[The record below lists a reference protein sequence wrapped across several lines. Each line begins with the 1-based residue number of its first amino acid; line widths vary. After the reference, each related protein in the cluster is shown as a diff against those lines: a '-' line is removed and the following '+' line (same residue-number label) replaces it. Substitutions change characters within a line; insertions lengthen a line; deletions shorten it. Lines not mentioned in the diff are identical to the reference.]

1 MKNISATGTSVIVT
15 HGICDRA
22 LARLL
27 TCAALLGIV
36 ASANADQLQVTAAN
50 SRGDSVY
57 DLVISPSSTT
67 PIAPVIANATT
78 LINNAKDEATHGGFD
93 ALVWVPNTVCKT
105 LDLVVADATKG
116 QIVRYQG
123 ASTLASC
130 YEPTN
135 GTPTVNPTAQIIF
148 KWSKLGSGPA
158 QPNGVSADANGN
170 VFVVSSSGLFDPK
183 PSVWVLP
190 FNSTANEYCSA
201 AAGSYCAPVLID
213 NKFSGTLTL
222 ALAETLVANASA
234 VTSTGTVLW
243 KAGDLL
249 VLVGD
254 SFDARL
260 IVYSGGK
267 IYGSNGRLATSGLPL
282 SGPTS
287 TAIPWVKFLA
297 ELAAPFGMD
306 LWPANTSLGA
316 DAGVLFTTIDG
327 RILRFDTVENK
338 FVTDFADRLGLGLQK
353 LKVATYANVPYAF
366 VAQLAVNGTGQIL
379 AFAAPP
385 ATGTNKPLAAV
396 SKGVA
401 NPVGLAVSN
410 SGVQSLPT
418 VTTGSP
424 CVPPNPACTFAPLGP
439 ELVTVIQG
447 GQGDNLSGT
456 VQEQTCSVQ
465 SDPRV
470 TTTDGWSCSQAA
482 LPIGA
487 GTIYCPTFPSAVIPG
502 SVCGHSGPT
511 GSGFAVVE
519 ATATGIDPNDN
530 NSFVTTV
537 GNIDAVM
544 PGASNLEC
552 ANFTLGQIPGQ
563 IPLIAW
569 GTRSDLTTV
578 EGTIPEDSMFGP
590 AFGGQAGF
598 LTELTSTCDASTSSS
613 RGISIFAIGLG
624 LSTTSSQGYVYTLQN
639 EKYEALQQT
648 VTNANDAAVQTTLA
662 NDITTAE
669 NYVTAAEA
677 GNFTSNINCA
687 LNEIAATDS
696 YLRSNLAAFS
706 SNLVTTGAGGGN
718 PNPAGDIDGR
728 LANWYTTLNTLL
740 AGNAPYTTW
749 PIPAGSVPVCA
760 PASTQPQI
768 TSFTA
773 PASPANDNVVADWTT
788 LNTTTC
794 SAAPSNT
801 TAPCGC
807 TLTSLYAFN
816 FGTGYY
822 PYSPAGLP
830 TGAPGQTPYAGDDI
844 YYIIPG
850 TEGEQT
856 YAPPYATPGWGSDTY
871 TLTCYG
877 PAGST
882 PATESVL
889 NTSGFTPTTPT
900 TTPLVITSFVTDPP
914 GGATGY
920 VGWTTV
926 NSTASTVCTITDEFG
941 GTPYNQAPSENL
953 PANMGLPE
961 TSENSYL
968 YPNAFGDAFCPNSSS
983 VPPQNTDTI
992 TLTCSD
998 PTNGTAMSSLTL
1010 SSTGCSG

>member
-1 MKNISATGTSVIVT
+1 MKNTNATGIFVTAT
-15 HGICDRA
+15 HGICARA
-22 LARLL
+22 VARLV

-50 SRGDSVY
+50 AKGDSVY

-78 LINNAKDEATHGGFD
+78 LINNAKDEATHGAFD
-93 ALVWVPNTVCKT
+93 ALVWVSNSVCKT

-123 ASTLASC
+123 ASTLAGC

-135 GTPTVNPTAQIIF
+135 GTPTVNPTAQVIF

-158 QPNGVSADANGN
+158 QPNGVSADTNGN
-170 VFVVSSSGLFDPK
+170 VFVVSSSGAFDPK

-201 AAGSYCAPVLID
+201 AAGTYCAPVLID

-234 VTSTGTVLW
+234 VTSTGTTLW

-353 LKVATYANVPYAF
+353 LKVASYANVPYAF

-401 NPVGLAVSN
+401 NPVGLAVSS

-470 TTTDGWSCSQAA
+470 TNVAGEGWSCTQAA

-487 GTIYCPTFPSAVIPG
+487 GTIYCPAFPSAVIPG

-578 EGTIPEDSMFGP
+578 EGTIPEDSTSFPYGGT
-590 AFGGQAGF
+590 FGGAAGF
-598 LTELTSTCDASTSSS
+598 LTELTGACDASTTSS

-639 EKYEALQQT
+639 EKYEVLQQT
-648 VTNANDAAVQTTLA
+648 VSNANDAAAQTTLA
-662 NDITTAE
+662 NDITTVE

-677 GNFTSNINCA
+677 GNFTTNINCA
-687 LNEIAATDS
+687 LNEIAATDT
-696 YLRSNLAAFS
+696 YLRSNLPAFTS
-706 SNLVTTGAGGGN
+706 SLVATGAGGGN

-728 LANWYTTLNTLL
+728 LANWYTTLNTML
-740 AGNAPYTTW
+740 AGNAPYAAW
-749 PIPAGSVPVCA
+749 PIPAGSVPTCA
-760 PASTQPQI
+760 PVSNNPVIQNFTLQSLSGYPADIFVEIDPLNATQCNILTLYGDDSPPQYY
-768 TSFTA
+768 SFTQFA
-773 PASPANDNVVADWTT
+773 DYLGMSYPANID
-788 LNTTTC
+788 
-794 SAAPSNT
+794 SSPYP
-801 TAPCGC
+801 TAGPPG
-807 TLTSLYAFN
+807 Y
-816 FGTGYY
+816 GT
-822 PYSPAGLP
+822 
-830 TGAPGQTPYAGDDI
+830 
-844 YYIIPG
+844 
-850 TEGEQT
+850 
-856 YAPPYATPGWGSDTY
+856 DTY
-871 TLTCYG
+871 VMTCYG
-877 PAGST
+877 AAGTT
-882 PATESVL
+882 PATAYIL
-889 NTSGFTPTTPT
+889 NASGTTPVTSTPLAIDGFTQDINGNLDWITVPT
-900 TTPLVITSFVTDPP
+900 D
-914 GGATGY
+914 
-920 VGWTTV
+920 
-926 NSTASTVCTITDEFG
+926 NSAACTLIDEFG
-941 GTPYNQAPSENL
+941 GPL
-953 PANMGLPE
+953 PATITQTEFEIQSPVTGLPGTASGYAPP
-961 TSENSYL
+961 TSNSC
-968 YPNAFGDAFCPNSSS
+968 AVEFSS
-983 VPPQNTDTI
+983 PQLLPD
-992 TLTCSD
+992 TLTLVCSD
-998 PTNGTAMSSLTL
+998 PNFGTAVAQTQWNGASCPALE
-1010 SSTGCSG
+1010 